1 MIVLYIAEFL
11 LFIVFTI
18 NILYLVV
25 FSIASHIRK
34 EKTFSVATSCKRM
47 VILIP
52 AYKEDRVI
60 QECVNSCINQSYP
73 HTYFD
78 VVVISDQMKAETL
91 QSLFLL
97 PVRVIQV
104 KFENSTKAKA
114 LNFAM
119 GQIEDPYDIALVLD
133 ADNTI
138 APDFLTQV
146 NNQFAVPGV
155 QIVQAHRTAKNLNTN
170 LALLDAVS
178 EEINNSI
185 FRQGHVNLGLSAA
198 LIGSGMAFSYGL
210 FKEVMGTI
218 NAIGGFDRALELVLL
233 KDRKRIFY
241 LPDAYV
247 LDEKVQYHQEFSL
260 QRRRWLSAQLHYMC
274 AHIKE
279 VPGAIR
285 ERNCDFCDKMFQQM
299 SIPRLL
305 LLGFN
310 GLFAVLLTCFAD
322 GLAVKWWMLF
332 VLLIGSLFLSIPR
345 RLLTKQLLFA
355 LMELPYSFFLMAMT
369 VFRLKGANKKF
380 IHTTHGVSPN

>member
-1 MIVLYIAEFL
+1 
-11 LFIVFTI
+11 
-18 NILYLVV
+18 
-25 FSIASHIRK
+25 
-34 EKTFSVATSCKRM
+34 M

-233 KDRKRIFY
+233 KDR
-241 LPDAYV
+241 
-247 LDEKVQYHQEFSL
+247 
-260 QRRRWLSAQLHYMC
+260 
-274 AHIKE
+274 
-279 VPGAIR
+279 
-285 ERNCDFCDKMFQQM
+285 
-299 SIPRLL
+299 
-305 LLGFN
+305 
-310 GLFAVLLTCFAD
+310 
-322 GLAVKWWMLF
+322 
-332 VLLIGSLFLSIPR
+332 
-345 RLLTKQLLFA
+345 
-355 LMELPYSFFLMAMT
+355 
-369 VFRLKGANKKF
+369 
-380 IHTTHGVSPN
+380 